1 MSKAKMRAAAGGITC
16 SKYIPIFSI
25 SSFCLSDSIM
35 LPRIMKFFWFCKCR
49 TNGTKDKGED
59 RKRTKAE
66 RQMVKGQKIRQMASS
81 CIIL

>member
-1 MSKAKMRAAAGGITC
+1 
-16 SKYIPIFSI
+16 
-25 SSFCLSDSIM
+25 M